1 MTYSTEQIIS
11 QLDKRKGGYFYLK
24 LDADIINQFEQKK
37 KTHLFCTLDNN
48 LTFRCGLNH
57 LGDGHFYIILSKKN
71 LELIHKKLG
80 DTVLLHIKE
89 YPDPLG
95 VDVNE
100 VLEILLEQ
108 DEVIKQKFNQLTLV
122 KRRSIIYQI
131 NRIKNIDKQI
141 ERCSRLI
148 LSS

>member
-1 MTYSTEQIIS
+1 MTYSAEQIIS
-11 QLDKRKGGYFYLK
+11 QLDKRKGGYFYIK

-37 KTHLFCTLDNN
+37 KTRLICTLDNK
-48 LTFRCGLNH
+48 LTIRCGLNH

-80 DTVLLHIKE
+80 DTVHLHIKE
-89 YPDPLG
+89 DPDPLG
-95 VDVNE
+95 VDIPK

-108 DEVIKQKFNQLTLV
+108 DEVIKQKFNQLTLG

-141 ERCSRLI
+141 ERCSQLI